1 MKVLI
6 TGGKGFIGSYIS
18 KYFENPIIVDNLRTS
33 KSNDNDFYNID
44 LTKKSELFNS
54 LVEQSD
60 IVIHLASSVGV
71 KDVSN
76 GSGPFW
82 NSHNINKN
90 VLDACLEFNK
100 KIIFMS
106 SSEVY
111 GSGYNI
117 SEENNFNIL
126 NNPRSSYAI
135 EKLSMETMIQ
145 FSGLD
150 YLIIRPFN
158 ITGKGQLP
166 DYGMVLP
173 RFIEA
178 AKNNKD
184 IEVYSKYAVRSFCD
198 VRDFSRILSTLIKVK
213 ERGIFNIGNPS
224 NAISM
229 IQLAN
234 RIKSMLESKSNIKCI
249 KFKDVYKNFED
260 IQVRTPNIDK
270 LSYFGLEPEYNLN
283 DIIRSFEN

>member
-1 MKVLI
+1 MKALI

-76 GSGPFW
+76 GSEPFW

-90 VLDACLEFNK
+90 VLDACIEFNK
-100 KIIFMS
+100 KIVFMS

-111 GSGYNI
+111 GCGI
-117 SEENNFNIL
+117 DLEEHDNFNIL

-145 FSGLD
+145 NTELD

-184 IEVYSKYAVRSFCD
+184 IEVYNPTATRSFCD
-198 VRDFSRILSTLIKVK
+198 VRDFSRILFELIKTNKCGV
-213 ERGIFNIGNPS
+213 FNIGNS
-224 NAISM
+224 NNITTVV
-229 IQLAN
+229 QLASK
-234 RIKSMLESKSNIKCI
+234 IKSLLNSKSNIKYI
-249 KFKDVYKNFED
+249 DFNSVYESFVD

-270 LSYFGLEPEYNLN
+270 LKELDLEPEYSLD
-283 DIIRSFEN
+283 DIIKSFI

>member
-1 MKVLI
+1 MKALI

-33 KSNDNDFYNID
+33 KSNDKNFYNLD
-44 LTKKSELFNS
+44 LTQKTWLFNS
-54 LVEQSD
+54 LVKKSD

-71 KDVSN
+71 KDIS
-76 GSGPFW
+76 SGKNAFW
-82 NSHNINKN
+82 NSHEINKN
-90 VLDACLEFNK
+90 VLEACMKYNK

-111 GSGYNI
+111 GSGQNL
-117 SEENNFNIL
+117 SENSNFNIL

-135 EKLSMETMIQ
+135 EKLSAENIIQ
-145 FSGLD
+145 NSGLE

-158 ITGKGQLP
+158 VTGKGQLP
-166 DYGMVLP
+166 DFGMVFP

-184 IEVYSKYAVRSFCD
+184 IELYNPYAVRSFCD
-198 VRDFSRILSTLIKVK
+198 VRDFSRILFELIKTNKV
-213 ERGIFNIGNPS
+213 GIFNIGNP
-224 NAISM
+224 NNTITM
-229 IQLAN
+229 LQLAN
-234 RIKSMLESKSNIKCI
+234 KIKSMFSSKSNIKRI
-249 KFKDVYKNFED
+249 DFKSVYKDFID
-260 IQVRTPNIDK
+260 IQERTPNIDK
-270 LSYFGLEPEYNLN
+270 LKNIGLELEYSLN

>member
-33 KSNDNDFYNID
+33 KTNDNDFYNID

-76 GSGPFW
+76 GSEPFW

-90 VLDACLEFNK
+90 VLDACIEFNK
-100 KIIFMS
+100 KIVFMS

-111 GSGYNI
+111 GSGYNLKE
-117 SEENNFNIL
+117 SDNFNIL

-145 FSGLD
+145 FSGLK

-198 VRDFSRILSTLIKVK
+198 VRDFSRILFELIKTNKCGV
-213 ERGIFNIGNPS
+213 FNIGNS
-224 NAISM
+224 NNTTTVV
-229 IQLAN
+229 QLASK
-234 RIKSMLESKSNIKCI
+234 IKSLLNSKSNIKYI
-249 KFKDVYKNFED
+249 DFNSVYESFVD
-260 IQVRTPNIDK
+260 IHVRTPNIDK
-270 LSYFGLEPEYNLN
+270 LKELDLEPEYSLD
-283 DIIRSFEN
+283 DIIKSFI